1 MRGCFTFEERELTE
15 KRGVSKPVRNIPSDR
30 LAEDG
35 DTIGSWQTLV
45 INSGSSSLKF
55 ALVEAGSGRVTRQ
68 GLAERLGT
76 EMARL
81 RTQASDEGGGET
93 TSELPLPG
101 AGHARALEEILAHLG
116 SRRPDAVG
124 HRVVHGGETF
134 SKSVMLD
141 DDAVERIRACNDL
154 APLHNPANLLGIE
167 IARRKFPTL
176 KHVAVFDTA
185 FHQTLPAKAFM
196 YAVPYELYEHYRVRR
211 YGFHGTSH
219 AFVAGAA
226 AQRIGKPL
234 EELQLVTAH
243 LGNGCS
249 ACAIKGGRS
258 VDTTMG
264 LTPLEGLVMGSRSGD
279 VDPNLHQFLADHAGQ
294 SLTQITDLLNRQSG
308 LLGLSGAS
316 NDMRTLLEA
325 RGRGDV
331 RAGLAIDVFCY
342 RLARSLLGLC
352 AALERIDAL
361 VFTGGI
367 GEHAAA
373 IRAETLAQLR
383 ILGPVVDPARNA
395 AHGTATAG
403 RITADHSPLLSL
415 VIPTNEEL
423 VIARETARLLD
434 HS

>member
-1 MRGCFTFEERELTE
+1 M
-15 KRGVSKPVRNIPSDR
+15 
-30 LAEDG
+30 AEDG
-35 DTIGSWQTLV
+35 GPIGSWQTLV

-55 ALVEAGSGRVTRQ
+55 ALIEAGSGRVSQQ

-76 EMARL
+76 QMARL
-81 RTQASDEGGGET
+81 RTHGRDGEGGET
-93 TSELPLPG
+93 DAEKALPG
-101 AGHARALEEILAHLG
+101 AGHAEALEEILAQLG

-134 SKSVMLD
+134 SQSVVLD
-141 DDAVERIRACNDL
+141 DEVVERIRACNDL

-167 IARRKFPTL
+167 IARRRFPTL
-176 KHVAVFDTA
+176 KQVAVFDTA
-185 FHQTLPAKAFM
+185 FHQTLPPRAFM
-196 YAVPYELYEHYRVRR
+196 YAVPYELYERHRVRR

-219 AFVAGAA
+219 AFVAGEA
-226 AQRIGKPL
+226 AQRLGKPL

-279 VDPNLHQFLADHAGQ
+279 VDPNLHQFLADQTGQ
-294 SLTQITDLLNRQSG
+294 SLAQITDLLNRESG
-308 LLGLSGAS
+308 LLGLSGTS
-316 NDMRTLLEA
+316 NDMRTLLDA
-325 RGRGDV
+325 RGRGDA
-331 RAGLAIDVFCY
+331 RAALAIDVFCY
-342 RLARSLLGLC
+342 RLAKSLLGLC

-383 ILGPVVDPARNA
+383 LLGPLVDPARNA
-395 AHGTATAG
+395 AHGAATAG
-403 RITADHSPLLSL
+403 RITADGSPLLSL

-434 HS
+434 HP